1 MVIVN
6 QFFVEPEGEP
16 NQSIISKGALML
28 ADHLFLIVDDGSF
41 SKSSIL

>member
-6 QFFVEPEGEP
+6 HFFVEPEGEP
-16 NQSIISKGALML
+16 NQSIIKGALML